1 MQCHSCTVYV
11 LLIHVYSQT
20 VELIYIHG
28 HISIKSIHVYISSGG
43 MMLHARAFYFQA
55 GWPPFHNVIIFLSV
69 NK

>member
-55 GWPPFHNVIIFLSV
+55 VGPLFVM
-69 NK
+69 

>member
-28 HISIKSIHVYISSGG
+28 HISKKKVYISSGG

-55 GWPPFHNVIIFLSV
+55 VGPLFVM
-69 NK
+69 